1 MVSDNKITERL
12 SKPALAVEQVVRNLE
27 DRTEEFYQHVMQTNP
42 QNAEEVAEII
52 RIWDDIEESITSL
65 ADAFSALGEIAK
77 VRLDKQEFG
86 HEGCNAEE
94 IAATQSAAVDTS
106 KLAKEIENDAIALH
120 KKFRQL
126 VEATQSVI
134 DRGAAVAMDCSDDA
148 HIAQMQ
154 RSTESSVSAMRYAC
168 RAALY
173 AIKRMSKEIYS
184 TWLQETTV
192 ADRLYR

>member
-1 MVSDNKITERL
+1 MKRNKQAAKRIDSGKYLYRGFEL
-12 SKPALAVEQVVRNLE
+12 YFHGWYPPDKCVWWEAVEIADGCAAFRAHTKRHLMELIDE
-27 DRTEEFYQHVMQTNP
+27 D
-42 QNAEEVAEII
+42 
-52 RIWDDIEESITSL
+52 
-65 ADAFSALGEIAK
+65 
-77 VRLDKQEFG
+77 LDKEHSNG
-86 HEGCNAEE
+86 VRHEGCNAEE

-173 AIKRMSKEIYS
+173 AIRRMSKEIYS

-192 ADRLYR
+192 AEKLYR